1 MKKIMQSPLIVASA
15 LMVFGASAAQAQSTT
30 YKRDIPDSLAK
41 QATVTESAAAATAQ
55 KRVPKGT
62 IQAVELEREGGR
74 LLYSFELKVP
84 GKTGID
90 EVNVDA
96 KTGKSLRMEHESPA
110 KERKEAAVDAKE
122 AKAKAAKHTP

>member
-1 MKKIMQSPLIVASA
+1 MQRSLGIAAAFVVFV
-15 LMVFGASAAQAQSTT
+15 VFGASSAAAQSTT

-41 QATVTESAAAATAQ
+41 EAKVTESAAAAAAQ

-74 LLYSFELKVP
+74 LLYSYELKVP

-96 KTGKSLRMEHESPA
+96 KTGKSLRTEHESPA
-110 KERKEAAVDAKE
+110 KERMEAAADAKV

>member
-1 MKKIMQSPLIVASA
+1 MQRSLGIAAAFV
-15 LMVFGASAAQAQSTT
+15 VFGASSAAAQSTT

-41 QATVTESAAAATAQ
+41 EAKVTESAAAAAAQ

-74 LLYSFELKVP
+74 LLYSYELKVP

-96 KTGKSLRMEHESPA
+96 KTGKSLRTEHESPA
-110 KERKEAAVDAKE
+110 KERMEAAADTKV

>member
-1 MKKIMQSPLIVASA
+1 MNKIMQGSLGLAAAFI
-15 LMVFGASAAQAQSTT
+15 VFGASSAAAQATT
-30 YKRDIPDSLAK
+30 YKRDIPEALAK
-41 QATVTESAAAATAQ
+41 EATVTESAAAATAQ

-84 GKTGID
+84 GKSGID

-96 KTGKSLRMEHESPA
+96 KTGKSLRTEHESPA
-110 KERKEAAVDAKE
+110 KESKEATADTKM